1 MAGNVW
7 EQSWFW
13 PVLGVV
19 IGLPIVLLVL
29 TELHS
34 TLARR
39 GRPSAK
45 LVGLLNNF
53 ILPVT
58 AILIL
63 VTQVTISVDSI
74 DFTWTRIVAT
84 VLGFLLILFVLN
96 TVDFGLF
103 TNARKGTWR
112 DRLPSI
118 FIDIGRLLLICI
130 GLGVLFSIVWDADV
144 GGLFTALGVGS
155 IVIGLALQGAI
166 GSVVSG
172 LLLLFEQPFRLGDW
186 LEVGGTRGRVVQV
199 NWRAV
204 HLDTGNGIQIMPNA
218 SLADS
223 AFTNLSRA
231 VTFSV
236 SANVTYST
244 DDSPTAVCALL
255 QQVADRLPEL
265 VPGTTSSAVPLGG
278 SSYEVSFEVAGPS
291 QEGPALA
298 RFRTWLW
305 FASRREG
312 FALDGDSTDAVRS
325 PERLQ
330 AAIRQVAPSLRL
342 TDEDTQ
348 ALAEQTSLERYGAG
362 EVLLDAGVVPTSV
375 RFLLDGLVSLA
386 VSVDTDLLPVAR
398 IDSGDYVGES
408 AMTREPAATT
418 AVALAET
425 TVLVVPIATLDGLLR
440 KKPALARELG
450 RVIEQRKVE
459 VATSLRELG

>member
-1 MAGNVW
+1 MSGNVW

-13 PVLGVV
+13 PVAGVV

-29 TELHS
+29 TEVQS

-45 LVGLLNNF
+45 LVGLLKNF

-63 VTQVTISVDSI
+63 VTQVTISVDSV

-96 TVDFGLF
+96 TVNFGLF

-118 FIDIGRLLLICI
+118 FIDIGRIVLIAI
-130 GLGVLFSIVWDADV
+130 GLGVLFSVVWNADV

-186 LEVGGTRGRVVQV
+186 LEVDGTRGRVIQV

-218 SLADS
+218 SLAGA
-223 AFTNLSRA
+223 AFTNLSRSA
-231 VTFSV
+231 TFSV
-236 SANVTYST
+236 TSTVTFST
-244 DDSPTAVCALL
+244 DDSPAAVCSLL
-255 QQVADRLPEL
+255 ERVAGRLPEL
-265 VPGTTSSAVPLGG
+265 AAGTTPSAVPLGG
-278 SSYEVSFEVAGPS
+278 STYEVSFEVGTPAL
-291 QEGPALA
+291 EGPALA
-298 RFRTWLW
+298 RFRTWVW
-305 FASRREG
+305 FASRRAG
-312 FALDGDSTDAVRS
+312 FALDGDTTDAVRS
-325 PERLQ
+325 PERLE
-330 AAIRQVAPSLRL
+330 ASIRQVTPTLRL
-342 TDEDTQ
+342 TDDDTA
-348 ALAEQTSLERYGAG
+348 ALLEQTSVERYGAG
-362 EVLLDAGVVPTSV
+362 EVLLDAGVVPTSM

-386 VSVDTDLLPVAR
+386 AAVDGDLLPVAR
-398 IDSGDYVGES
+398 IDAGDYVGES
-408 AMTREPAATT
+408 ALTREPAATS
-418 AVALAET
+418 AIALSET

-440 KKPALARELG
+440 RKPALARELG